1 MGCSYILKLKDGDK
15 TFNSEYE
22 LNEFILINKLAI
34 NSNDLQFSNKLGE
47 DTKEILENA
56 LNLLEKNNKIIEDKI
71 NEGISVEITKGSVV
85 DFIQSG
91 KDLDGN
97 VLVKPFNIENYK
109 SNQQIAH
116 PD

>member
-1 MGCSYILKLKDGDK
+1 M
-15 TFNSEYE
+15 
-22 LNEFILINKLAI
+22 
-34 NSNDLQFSNKLGE
+34 GE

-71 NEGISVEITKGSVV
+71 NEGISVEITKR
-85 DFIQSG
+85 FCCRFYTIW

-109 SNQQIAH
+109 SNQQIA
-116 PD
+116 PWLNRRYF